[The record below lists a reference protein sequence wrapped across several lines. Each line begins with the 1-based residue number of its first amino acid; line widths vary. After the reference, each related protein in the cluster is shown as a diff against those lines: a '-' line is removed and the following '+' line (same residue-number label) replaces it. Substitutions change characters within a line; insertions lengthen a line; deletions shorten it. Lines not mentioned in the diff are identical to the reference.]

1 MGGKMVDEGIIKND
15 KKLVRVGDFVASY
28 LVSLGISH
36 VFLVSGGGMMYLL
49 DGLRCNKDITF
60 VCAHNEAA
68 AAIMAEGYSRVS
80 ENIGVVFVTTGPGA
94 TNAVTGAV
102 DAWVDS
108 IPMLVISG
116 QCKRSQNVQNSGIE
130 GLRSLGGQEVDIL
143 PIVKSFT
150 KYSAMV
156 NDPKLIKY
164 HLQKAVYH
172 AKSGRPGPTW
182 LDIPLDVQSSL
193 IDINNLESFTPSEEK
208 LDEVLLDRQ
217 VSETLKLLHEASRPV
232 IIVGNGVR
240 QAGACKE
247 FLTLVDKAHVPIVA
261 SKLGQDLI
269 DDSHPYYAGF
279 AGSKGT
285 RAGNM
290 AMQNADL
297 ILSIGCRL
305 AIPFVGYEYEL
316 FARGAK
322 KIAVDIDPR
331 ELIKPT
337 IKIDVPINCDAKIF
351 INKLLDR
358 LSSAQL
364 KEYKEW
370 VDKCR
375 YWKNKYNTSPE
386 GLSKKNTPACSYN
399 LFDRLSR
406 LLDSN
411 AIIIADAGSVYCI
424 ISQAFKVKYGQ
435 RVITPACLGSMGL
448 SLPLGIGACYAANGA
463 TVVAVTGDGSLQ
475 MNIQELQ
482 TMFHNQVP
490 LKLVVVNNNGYV
502 SIRNSQDSYFQSR
515 YAGSDPNSGVSC
527 PDLKKIAYA
536 YGIPYESIRDENEL
550 ERMLENIIDHPGPI
564 ICEVY
569 TDTQQKIIP
578 SISSKELPDGR
589 LVSAP
594 LEDMWPFLPREE
606 LEKEMIIKPVEYN
619 K

>member
-1 MGGKMVDEGIIKND
+1 MVDECTIKND
-15 KKLVRVGDFVASY
+15 KKLVRVGDYVARFI
-28 LVSLGISH
+28 VELGVKH

-49 DGLRCNKDITF
+49 DGLRCNKDIKF

-80 ENIGVVFVTTGPGA
+80 ENIGVVFVTTGPGG

-116 QCKRSQNVQNSGIE
+116 QCKRSQNVYNSGIE

-143 PIVKSFT
+143 PIVQSFT

-156 NDPKLIKY
+156 NDPKMIKY
-164 HLQKAVYH
+164 HLQKAVYY
-172 AKSGRPGPTW
+172 AKSGRPGPSW

-193 IDINNLESFTPSEEK
+193 IDADDLEPFLIPDEK
-208 LDEVLLDRQ
+208 YDDSLIDQQ
-217 VSETLKLLHEASRPV
+217 VSETVKLLHKASRPV

-240 QAGACKE
+240 QAGAGKE
-247 FLTLVDKAHVPIVA
+247 FLELVDKARIPVVA

-269 DDSHPYYAGF
+269 DDNHPYYAGF
-279 AGSKGT
+279 AGTKGT
-285 RAGNM
+285 RAGNL

-316 FARGAK
+316 FARDAK

-337 IKIDVPINCDAKIF
+337 IKLDIPINCNAKIF

-358 LSSAQL
+358 LSASSL
-364 KEYKEW
+364 EDYTEW
-370 VDKCR
+370 VEKCGH
-375 YWKNKYNTSPE
+375 WKDKYNRIPE
-386 GLSKKNTPACSYN
+386 GLSCKNSPACSYN
-399 LFDRLSR
+399 LFDRLSKV
-406 LLDSN
+406 LGPD
-411 AIIIADAGSVYCI
+411 AIAIADAGSVYCI

-448 SLPLGIGACYAANGA
+448 SLPLGIGACYAANGS

-490 LKLVVVNNNGYV
+490 LKLFVVNNNGYL
-502 SIRNSQDSYFQSR
+502 SIRNTQDSYFQSR

-527 PDLKKIAYA
+527 PELKKIAYA
-536 YGIPYESIRDENEL
+536 YGIPYESIINEKELDEKL
-550 ERMLENIIDHPGPI
+550 KSIISREGPI

-606 LEKEMIIKPVEYN
+606 LEKEMIIKPVEYT